1 MVDFVHILNSCKT
14 IAVVGLSPK
23 RERASYG
30 VAQYMQ
36 EHGYR
41 IIPINPNTAASNSMI
56 LGEKSYASLE
66 EAAKYEQIDMVNCF
80 RNSKD
85 IPPIADSAIAIGASV
100 LWMQLGIENAIAR
113 IKCETNGLT
122 VIENLCLKIEHRR
135 FKSDLI

>member
-66 EAAKYEQIDMVNCF
+66 EAAKYEQIDM
-80 RNSKD
+80 
-85 IPPIADSAIAIGASV
+85 AIGASV

-113 IKCETNGLT
+113 IKSETNGLT

-135 FKSDLI
+135 FKSELI